1 MSIVKDTVF
10 VEKSGKFI
18 FYIDVYIKYVVDS
31 IFLSEEFSRQ
41 LLLGIIDLG
50 STDFEFTYTDN
61 IGIIYKSK
69 LSFYTNTYTNKHNLK
84 NNYIEYKDYCIK
96 LDTLWVD
103 AEFLMYNFETLNYF
117 NYTNHYNFDVVV
129 TTAVKSNYP
138 TPLTLNLYR
147 LGINQYDLQVD
158 LSKYFDKTLY
168 IFKSDILT
176 KYIEWNLVNDANIIC
191 NISNRVANINS
202 KPYTYLYENNRKK
215 VYINIAFDYSY
226 NNGIDDELEFLSN
239 FIDNFTNCIK
249 GDNLFI
255 VTIETKDILKKEFIL
270 TSKCYNLLSS
280 LYKFFDKVVF
290 SNSAYKN

>member
-69 LSFYTNTYTNKHNLK
+69 LSFYNNTYTNKYNLK

-103 AEFLMYNFETLNYF
+103 AEFLMYDFATLNYS
-117 NYTNHYNFDVVV
+117 NYTNHYNFDVIVS
-129 TTAVKSNYP
+129 TSIRSKYP
-138 TPLTLNLYR
+138 VSLTLNLHN
-147 LGINQYDLQVD
+147 LKINQYDLQVD
-158 LSKYFDKTLY
+158 LSKHFEKDLY
-168 IFKSDILT
+168 ILKNDVLI
-176 KYIEWNLVNDANIIC
+176 KYIQWNLVNDANITF
-191 NISNRVANINS
+191 NISNKIIDIDYA
-202 KPYTYLYENNRKK
+202 PYIYLYENNTKK
-215 VYINIAFDYSY
+215 VNINISFDYSY
-226 NNGIDDELEFLSN
+226 NKGTDDELAFLSN
-239 FIDNFTNCIK
+239 FIDNFSHSVK
-249 GDNLFI
+249 GNNTFVI
-255 VTIETKDILKKEFIL
+255 TIDTKTIFKKDIVL
-270 TSKCYNLLSS
+270 TSKCCNLITS
-280 LYKFFDKVVF
+280 LYKYFDKVIF
-290 SNSAYKN
+290 SNFAYN

>member
-69 LSFYTNTYTNKHNLK
+69 LSFYNNTYTNKYNLK

-103 AEFLMYNFETLNYF
+103 AEFLTYNFETLNYS
-117 NYTNHYNFDVVV
+117 NYTNHYNFDVIVS
-129 TTAVKSNYP
+129 TSIRSKYP
-138 TPLTLNLYR
+138 VPLTLNLYN
-147 LGINQYDLQVD
+147 LKINQYDLQVD
-158 LSKYFDKTLY
+158 LSKHFEKDLY
-168 IFKSDILT
+168 ILKNDVLI
-176 KYIEWNLVNDANIIC
+176 KYIQWNLVNDANITF
-191 NISNRVANINS
+191 NISNKIIDIDYA
-202 KPYTYLYENNRKK
+202 PYIYLYENNTKK
-215 VYINIAFDYSY
+215 VNINISFDYSY
-226 NNGIDDELEFLSN
+226 NKGTDDELDFLSN
-239 FIDNFTNCIK
+239 FIDNFSHSVK
-249 GDNLFI
+249 GNNTFVI
-255 VTIETKDILKKEFIL
+255 TIDTKTIFKKDIVL
-270 TSKCYNLLSS
+270 TSKCCNLITS
-280 LYKFFDKVVF
+280 LYKYFDKVIF
-290 SNSAYKN
+290 SNFAYN